1 MAMNVIFELDA
12 INWSTRDRSDP
23 ALWLS
28 EVIATFGA
36 PHGHHRIKVRS
47 HKDHWVAISV
57 AAYIAGAYF
66 FTSST
71 SFANPAVTIAR
82 TFSDTFAGIQPS
94 SAPMFILCQIIGCLL
109 AVGVMR
115 VTHPKWVIP
124 PQCFCVRPQRRT

>member
-1 MAMNVIFELDA
+1 MTTDTADIQTNPHVKSMNIQGAIVGLASVIC
-12 INWSTRDRSDP
+12 
-23 ALWLS
+23 
-28 EVIATFGA
+28 TFTFMIVLMLCIFA
-36 PHGHHRIKVRS
+36 REHVM
-47 HKDHWVAISV
+47 V

-115 VTHPKWVIP
+115 VTHPK
-124 PQCFCVRPQRRT
+124 